1 MIRALCSSLVAVTLA
16 LTVGGC
22 GSQTKWSTPS
32 AEARRAFEEGVGHFE
47 KFYYAEAAES
57 FKQAIAADS
66 TFAVAWGRLGLLHM
80 YTMDETAARHDVTRA
95 LMLSSRATER
105 EQLLIRLWYYRVM
118 YENVRAAAVADSL
131 IALYPKEAE
140 AYLVRG
146 QLYTGEKNIEA
157 AVKMFERAVA
167 ADTGFALGV
176 MSLGYAYSD
185 LGEQDKAVSYMQ
197 RYIRMAPDA
206 ADPRASYAD
215 ILLRAGR
222 YDEALEQYRASLEHK
237 PDYWYSVRQIG
248 GVYALHGRLADARKE
263 FDRSLTMVPGGST
276 TEALRLRLYAYLDMQ
291 RGAYEE
297 AVSKSREA
305 VAIDSSLLGS
315 ALQLSYA
322 LAKLKRFAEAEECI
336 RQSLEELERK
346 HQTDSPTMQGYHIMR
361 ARVYTEEGR
370 YEEALRACKSALE
383 YSSPQMRGAVYT
395 QIARTYLAARQ
406 YEPSL
411 DAVEGALGVNPN
423 APEAL
428 LILTKVYNELGDR
441 RMVIEVG
448 DRLRTLW
455 KDADPDFLPLRELHQ
470 LLGSRRTPRTG
481 T

>member
-1 MIRALCSSLVAVTLA
+1 MIRAMFGGLVAVAFA

-22 GSQTKWSTPS
+22 GSEVKWSTTS
-32 AEARRAFEEGVGHFE
+32 ADALRHFEEGVAHWE

-66 TFAVAWGRLGLLHM
+66 MFAVAWGRMGLLHM
-80 YTMDETAARHDVTRA
+80 HTLDETAARREVTRA
-95 LMLSSRATER
+95 LMLSSRATDRER
-105 EQLLIRLWYYRVM
+105 LLVRLWYYRVM

-131 IALYPKEAE
+131 IALCPKEAE

-146 QLYTGEKNIEA
+146 QLYAEEKNIEA
-157 AVKMFERAVA
+157 AVNMFERAVA
-167 ADTGFALGV
+167 ADTGYALGV

-185 LGEQDKAVSYMQ
+185 LGEQDKAVGYMQ

-222 YDEALEQYRASLEHK
+222 YDEALEQYRVSLARK

-248 GVYALHGRLADARKE
+248 GVYALLGRLGDARKE
-263 FDRSLTMVPGGST
+263 FDRSLTMVPAGSA
-276 TEALRLRLYAYLDMQ
+276 TEALRLRLYAFLDVQ
-291 RGAYEE
+291 RGAYED
-297 AVSKSREA
+297 AVRNA
-305 VAIDSSLLGS
+305 RAAGAIDSSMLGGS
-315 ALQLSYA
+315 FQLSYA
-322 LAKLKRFAEAEECI
+322 LAKLKRFEEAEECL
-336 RQSLEELERK
+336 RQALEELERK
-346 HQTDSPTMQGYHIMR
+346 HQTDSPTMQGYHIMQ
-361 ARVYTEEGR
+361 ARVYTEQGR
-370 YEEALRACKSALE
+370 YDEALRACKSALE

-395 QIARTYLAARQ
+395 QIARTYLKARQ
-406 YEPSL
+406 YEPAL

-428 LILTKVYNELGDR
+428 LVLTKVYNELGDR

-455 KDADPDFLPLRELHQ
+455 KDADPDFLPLRELRR
-470 LLGSRRTPRTG
+470 LPGYRRTPRAG